1 MTSRTSSSTS
11 KCFRSAALV
20 VALLISASAC
30 NGGGVQPAASPP
42 AESQSPSAASTPSA
56 TPTPT
61 PSYKPAD
68 ASGRAQNVP
77 VPVLPEVAKSETKEG
92 LEAFARYWFQL
103 LSYGYETGDTGPL
116 ESVTSPACSPCGTAK
131 SDIIP
136 WHQEGRWLIG
146 GQITTPAVE
155 TTFSAGADG
164 IYKVA
169 VQVHQVPLTYVR
181 ADGSVAQKGEQKDDT
196 GNLLLVAFR
205 NNTWHV
211 DDVGSI
217 VG

>member
-1 MTSRTSSSTS
+1 MTSRISFSSST
-11 KCFRSAALV
+11 RTRAAALV
-20 VALLISASAC
+20 SVMLMSVTAC
-30 NGGGVQPAASPP
+30 TGGGAAPSAPP
-42 AESQSPSAASTPSA
+42 SATQSPTPSPTPSA
-56 TPTPT
+56 TPSPAA
-61 PSYKPAD
+61 SYKPAD

-77 VPVLPEVAKSETKEG
+77 MPVLPEAAKAETKEG

-103 LSYGYETGDTGPL
+103 LSYGYETGDTSPL
-116 ESVTSPACSPCGTAK
+116 ESVTSPVCVPCGTAK
-131 SDIIP
+131 GDMVS
-136 WHQEGRWLIG
+136 WHKEGRWLIG

-155 TTFSAGADG
+155 TTFSSGSDG

-181 ADGSVAQKGEQKDDT
+181 ADGSVAHKEQQKDDT

-205 NNTWHV
+205 NSAWHV